1 MPKAGAVRAGETRGT
16 VRVAALDGLRGLA
29 ALAVLWG
36 HAEGALRKPFAVA
49 VWLHTGP
56 LAVVLNGV
64 GGIHVFFVLSGYCL
78 TASAR
83 RGRGAVAFAQY
94 VVRRVFRIHLPF
106 VFGLLVA
113 WGATATT
120 VGAPDVPGLSPWIER
135 LRGVHL
141 DLPHLLHSLR
151 FPGEA
156 FLQMPVG
163 WTLQVEMIFSLLLP
177 FGVWLAGASHAVVLV
192 ALGAGAL
199 LAEPAFHHAQPYAL
213 DFAVGTALALEREGL
228 ARGFAR
234 LPRAA
239 RVALPLA
246 GLAVLTTPRWLR
258 IDRPYPDESK
268 LALALFVLGA
278 AALVAC
284 AVHVEGVRRLLA
296 WRPLAELGRV
306 SYSVYLL
313 HLTVILLAAGL
324 VEARVGLVG
333 GLAFVVGVTIVTLAL
348 APLSYAAVERPAIRL
363 GNRVCAGLARLADA
377 PARPSH
383 RADA

>member
-1 MPKAGAVRAGETRGT
+1 MREGGAATASGT
-16 VRVAALDGLRGLA
+16 ARVAALDGLRGLA

-56 LAVVLNGV
+56 LAVVLNGI

-83 RGRGAVAFAQY
+83 RGRGLVALAQY
-94 VVRRVFRIHLPF
+94 GVRRVFRIHLPF
-106 VFGLLVA
+106 AFGLLVA
-113 WGATATT
+113 WLATATT
-120 VGAPDVPGLSPWIER
+120 VGTPDVPGLSPWIER
-135 LRGVHL
+135 LRNVHL
-141 DLPHLLHSLR
+141 DVPHLLYSLR

-177 FGVWLAGASHAVVLV
+177 FGVWLAGATHGAVLV
-192 ALGAGAL
+192 ALGVAAL
-199 LAEPAFHHAQPYAL
+199 LAEPALHHAQPYAL
-213 DFAVGTALALEREGL
+213 DFALGIALHLERVRL
-228 ARGFAR
+228 AAAFAR
-234 LPRAA
+234 LPALLRG
-239 RVALPLA
+239 VLPLLGIA
-246 GLAVLTTPRWLR
+246 LLTTPRWLR
-258 IDRPYPDESK
+258 IDRPYPDESAV
-268 LALALFVLGA
+268 ALLVFGGGA
-278 AALVAC
+278 AVLVAC
-284 AVHVEGVRRLLA
+284 AVHVGALRRMLA

-324 VEARVGLVG
+324 VEERVGVG
-333 GLAFVVGVTIVTLAL
+333 GALAFTAGVTAVTLAL
-348 APLSYAAVERPAIRL
+348 APLSFAWVERPAIRL
-363 GNRVCAGLARLADA
+363 GNRVCEGLARLAGS